1 VAKKSKTSPIGFEL
15 LAPYNESVAL
25 IGSWNDWES
34 IPMKKDKQGV
44 WRVEIPLAD
53 GDYEYKFQ
61 VVSKSFFAPGETVVV
76 ADPKALE
83 HTLDNHEN
91 SIIRV
96 RDGKR
101 ITVTYDWQHD
111 DVPLPPNEQLI
122 IYELHVGDFNGST
135 EGDTPQIG
143 TFNSLVDKLDYLADL
158 GINAIELM
166 PVNEFPGHHSW
177 GYSLRSL
184 YAVENS
190 YGTPDE
196 LARLVDECHA
206 RGFRVIHDSVYNHL
220 EMEAPLTKI
229 DYSYWFY
236 EQNPDEEKLHW
247 GPKFNYE
254 HYDENLKTFPAR
266 DHVINAM
273 RSWNGT
279 FHMDGIR
286 FDATLA
292 LKYFDLLKWFNEEA
306 HRVEGFKPFYTIAE
320 HIPQDSTIAGPNG
333 PMDAAWH
340 DNFYRQLSSTV
351 VGVAKE
357 GREPFNTG
365 EVLRLM
371 DGQQDG
377 FPSPYN
383 TIHYLNNHDQER
395 IMYMLGWLAGVF
407 DDTAFRRAKLGATLL
422 LTSPGIPMLW
432 MGEEFGQAN
441 EKSIDPRPMQWN
453 LLQSERNQGLL
464 QHYKHLIQLRKSLPA
479 LSSDT
484 YEAVLNDP
492 GRGLIGYKRWNAEG
506 NVVVV
511 VANLTNNFG
520 GDFEITNAGLGDG
533 PWHELIYNYDTEVR
547 DGRLADTLG
556 ESEAKVYVKA

>member
-1 VAKKSKTSPIGFEL
+1 MANERKTNGIPFEL

-25 IGSWNDWES
+25 LGSWNDWEP
-34 IPMKKDKQGV
+34 IPMKKDNQGV
-44 WRVEIPLAD
+44 WRAEVPLAD

-61 VVSKSFFAPGETVVV
+61 VVSKSYFAAGETRTV

-83 HTLDNHEN
+83 HTLDSHEN
-91 SIIRV
+91 SIVRV
-96 RDGKR
+96 RNGQR
-101 ITVTYDWQHD
+101 ITLSYDWQHD
-111 DVPLPPNEQLI
+111 DKPLPPNEQLI
-122 IYELHVGDFNGST
+122 LYELHVGDYSGTSN
-135 EGDTPQIG
+135 GDTGKIG
-143 TFNSLVDKLDYLADL
+143 TFADLTNKLDYLVDL

-190 YGTPDE
+190 YGSPDD

-206 RGFRVIHDSVYNHL
+206 RGIRVIHDAVYNHL
-220 EMEAPLTKI
+220 EMEAPLTQI

-266 DHVINAM
+266 DHVIGAM
-273 RSWNGT
+273 RSWIGG

-292 LKYFDLLKWFNEEA
+292 LKYFDLLNWFSEEA
-306 HRVEGFKPFYTIAE
+306 HRLEGFKPFYTIAE
-320 HIPQDSTIAGPNG
+320 HIPQDSTIAGPDG

-351 VGVAKE
+351 LGIPKE
-357 GREPFNTG
+357 GREPFNTS
-365 EVLRLM
+365 EALRLM
-371 DGQQDG
+371 DGRQDG

-383 TIHYLNNHDQER
+383 TVHYINNHDQER
-395 IMYMLGWLAGVF
+395 IMYMLGAMAGVF
-407 DDTAFRRAKLGATLL
+407 DDAAFRRAKLGATLL
-422 LTSPGIPMLW
+422 LTAPGVPMLW
-432 MGEEFGQAN
+432 MGEEFGQASQKTLGPN
-441 EKSIDPRPMQWN
+441 PLHWAMLDH
-453 LLQSERNQGLL
+453 ERNQGLF

-479 LSSDT
+479 LTSDT
-484 YEAVLNDP
+484 FEAILDDP
-492 GRGLIGYKRWNAEG
+492 GRGLIGFKRWNSEG

-511 VANLTNNFG
+511 VANLTPHYAGEFQIA
-520 GDFEITNAGLGDG
+520 DAGLGDG
-533 PWHELIYNYDTEVR
+533 KWCEKIFNYETEVH
-547 DGRLADTLG
+547 DGRLTDTLA
-556 ESEAKVYVKA
+556 ESEAKVYVKS